1 MRWERNSG
9 VMCAAVEHRFALLN
23 DAMEAR
29 DGVHFNTSSLHTDS
43 MTPGSAACEH
53 ANTGR
58 TRELLSGNGFVAREL
73 VTVDPEIRRE
83 GALKKG
89 WPSGHPSPDCFG
101 S

>member
-1 MRWERNSG
+1 MR
-9 VMCAAVEHRFALLN
+9 AAVDRHFARLN
-23 DAMEAR
+23 DVIEAS
-29 DGVHFNTSSLHTDS
+29 DGVLFNTSSLHTDS
-43 MTPGSAACEH
+43 TTPGSAACEH

-58 TRELLSGNGFVAREL
+58 TQELLSGNGLVAREL